1 MSKHIT
7 VGYDSSSASSD
18 AVTWAA
24 DEAVA
29 RSVDLRVVSCYE
41 VPYMGD
47 VAIGFPAGGALEV
60 LADAAESG
68 LRKIRDQLT
77 ARYPALDVTT
87 SAELGPA
94 ASILMNGLGADDL
107 LVVGASSHH
116 GAAAFWLGS
125 TPRAVARRSP
135 CPVVVAR
142 GTAGGGRPDRVVVGV
157 DGSPESDDAVRWAI
171 DEADLHQVE
180 LVVVHAWEYPYVKDD
195 ADDNQARDLMRVDAA
210 CVLDDSIRLA
220 RGRGAA
226 DVSDVLV
233 EGSPAVALLGEVH
246 DGDLLVLGSRGR
258 GAVVAG
264 LFGSTVNSVLER
276 AEVPVVVVRHR
287 AA

>member
-1 MSKHIT
+1 MSTHIT
-7 VGYDSSSASSD
+7 VGYESSSASAD
-18 AVTWAA
+18 AVAWAA

-29 RSVDLRVVSCYE
+29 RSVGLRVVSCYE

-47 VAIGFPAGGALEV
+47 AAIGFPAGGALKV
-60 LADAAESG
+60 LAEAAEAG
-68 LRKIRDQLT
+68 LRRIRDQVT
-77 ARYPALDVTT
+77 SRYPALEVTT

-94 ASILMNGLGADDL
+94 ATILMDGLGPDDL

-135 CPVVVAR
+135 GPVVVVR
-142 GTAGGGRPDRVVVGV
+142 GRASSGRPDRVVVGV

-180 LVVVHAWEYPYVKDD
+180 LVVVHAWEYPYMQDD
-195 ADDNQARDLMRVDAA
+195 AEDTQARDLMRVDAA
-210 CVLDDSIRLA
+210 CVLDDSIRSA
-220 RGRGAA
+220 RERGAA

-233 EGSPAVALLGEVH
+233 EGGPAVALLGEVR

-264 LFGSTVNSVLER
+264 LFGSTVNAVLER
-276 AEVPVVVVRHR
+276 AAVPVVVVRHR
-287 AA
+287 PA